1 MLRPKSPSL
10 LAPEIPG
17 LSGGIVRDIHQTSSD
32 ELTVE
37 TYAPESG
44 AALWLFS
51 ANRDYPRIVRTFSRA
66 RSPARPPVFCQWLRT
81 RLIGGIVGRPL
92 LFKERVMA
100 VPATKAG
107 ETLWLVL
114 EQNGP
119 DSNLLLL
126 DGAKRLLIALHRP
139 SQPGRRLTPGDPYR
153 PPQRLKSLPQD
164 APEQTAVPHNLAAA
178 RDLDQIWRRMEQQAH
193 LQRKRGELL
202 RRVRSRLKRLARRLA
217 KQRVDLANTRDAGRH
232 KHWGDLL
239 KINRHRLGANQ
250 RSLRVIDEF
259 DPQRPEVEIP
269 LDPQAT
275 PSANME
281 RHFHRY
287 RKLLLAAPHVER
299 RLSQTRAELKM
310 WRATEAAIRAL
321 ASPDDL
327 HRLEDG
333 WSKEQRAELRP
344 PTAGGLRGTAQLSV
358 MTRLSS
364 DGYLI
369 FAGRNKTENDRVTFR
384 IANGRDW
391 WFHAQGIPGAHVI
404 VRNPRGG
411 NLPQSTVAE
420 AAWLA
425 AYYSQRR
432 EEGGLEIDYTQ
443 RKYVRKVKGGEPGQV
458 TYSQNRTIRVDL
470 AGAAQR
476 ILHAEVDESD

>member
-1 MLRPKSPSL
+1 MPFPKITPVP
-10 LAPEIPG
+10 APEFPG
-17 LSGGIVRDIHQTSSD
+17 LSGGIVRDIHQPSSD

-51 ANRDYPRIVRTFSRA
+51 ANRDYPRIVRTFARA
-66 RSPARPPVFCQWLRT
+66 RSPVRPPVFCQWLRT
-81 RLIGGIVGRPL
+81 RLIGASVGRPV
-92 LFKERVMA
+92 LFKERVLA

-139 SQPGRRLTPGDPYR
+139 SLPGRRLTRGDPYR
-153 PPQRLKSLPQD
+153 PPERVKALPRD
-164 APEQTAVPHNLAAA
+164 APELSAGTRDLAAA
-178 RDLDQIWRRMEQQAH
+178 RDMDQIWRRKEQQAA
-193 LQRKRGELL
+193 LQRKRSELL

-217 KQRVDLANTRDAGRH
+217 KQSEDLGNTRDAERH
-232 KHWGDLL
+232 RLWGDLL

-250 RSLRVIDEF
+250 RSLRVINEF
-259 DPQRPEVEIP
+259 DPERPEVEIP

-275 PSANME
+275 PTTNME
-281 RHFHRY
+281 RHFRRY
-287 RKLLLAAPHVER
+287 RKLQQAAPHVER
-299 RLSQTRAELKM
+299 RLNQTRAELKL
-310 WRATEAAIRAL
+310 WRATEAAIQAMG
-321 ASPDDL
+321 SPDDL
-327 HRLEDG
+327 LRLEEG
-333 WSKEQRAELRP
+333 WSKEQRALLRP
-344 PTAGGLRGTAQLSV
+344 RTAGGIRDTAQPSV
-358 MTRLSS
+358 MTRLSG
-364 DGYLI
+364 DWYLI
-369 FAGRNKTENDRVTFR
+369 FVGRNKTENDRVTFR
-384 IANGRDW
+384 IGNGRDW
-391 WFHAQGIPGAHVI
+391 WFHAQGISGAHVI

-411 NLPQSTVAE
+411 NLPRFTVAE

-432 EEGGLEIDYTQ
+432 GEGGLEIDYTQ

-476 ILHAEVDESD
+476 ILHTEVDEGI